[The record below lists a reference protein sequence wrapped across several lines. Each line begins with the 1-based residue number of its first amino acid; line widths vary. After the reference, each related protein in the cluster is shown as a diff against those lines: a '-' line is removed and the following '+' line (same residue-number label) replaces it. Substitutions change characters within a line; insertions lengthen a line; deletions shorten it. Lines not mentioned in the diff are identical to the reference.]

1 MEYQFDADL
10 NLHFCSKA
18 VEESRDY
25 YFFCDANLQIKN
37 KVEIVYFDD
46 QNSTNESK
54 SIFVNYS
61 EVKNLIKSKL
71 VVQIFANED
80 QYSIIISPNEVC
92 VRSSDRKI
100 AENIYSQL
108 LDN

>member
-1 MEYQFDADL
+1 M
-10 NLHFCSKA
+10 
-18 VEESRDY
+18 
-25 YFFCDANLQIKN
+25 
-37 KVEIVYFDD
+37 YFDD

-54 SIFVNYS
+54 STLVNYS

-92 VRSSDRKI
+92 VAPQIEKLLKI
-100 AENIYSQL
+100 FTVNF
-108 LDN
+108 